1 MSSPTKDT
9 SEVGYPCQACG
20 RHYVTDMLVPD
31 DVWEVIKPEGC
42 DIGGGLLCPTC
53 IMDRASD
60 RLGWTVGFVYP
71 ERHGTAVTAGK
82 SAPASEVIARLEAIL
97 ASPHEQPAATERA
110 LRDCLVLISSLVA
123 ERDAARANPWCPD
136 VCPLTGRPFFMWIDG
151 EPTYGGPFDSYTIPK
166 RDEIGE
172 YSCRQFD
179 HDEGGWNDWEVGLGL
194 IVKTEDDW
202 ISIEDRALT
211 AERLLAEA
219 VEQAFR
225 DGLAY
230 GGNVENADPDVAW
243 QHSKARATL
252 STGGVNG

>member
-1 MSSPTKDT
+1 MTPT
-9 SEVGYPCQACG
+9 SEIGYPCQACE

-42 DIGGGLLCPTC
+42 DIGAGLLCPTC
-53 IMDRASD
+53 IMDRAAD
-60 RLGWTVGFVYP
+60 RLGWSVGFVYR

-82 SAPASEVIARLEAIL
+82 SASASEVVARYVA
-97 ASPHEQPAATERA
+97 RA
-110 LRDCLVLISSLVA
+110 DELSEGGKYEWWSGLSALISSLVA

-202 ISIEDRALT
+202 ISIEERALT